1 MRGRGP
7 DASPDGGGVFLLQKC
22 VDSFIAL
29 TNPFP
34 GFATKL
40 WFNTSY
46 PMSKIC
52 FNGGINAD
60 MGVRMTGKLCLL
72 ALCLLLL
79 LPAAA
84 LAAPAAQVWVDGVEV
99 SEAGAAM
106 PAGVAYDAATGTLT
120 LTDAVLTQTSTL
132 SYHDAV
138 IAANGDL
145 TITLAGDSR
154 IVASGGQ
161 YFLDGIYA
169 EGSVTFQ
176 GDGSLSVRA
185 DGTASEQY
193 GLSLG
198 FPGSD
203 RDTEVRVLGGDITLS
218 GQRMGLYADS
228 SYGTTQPQKRLIV
241 EGGSL
246 TLIGSLS
253 YGASSLPP
261 EFDGD
266 AFIITASYDPSG
278 SPAADYTPFQPGNCY
293 YAYLKVESLT
303 YDEYGFGPGLHYQP
317 AVKAA
322 DGVYEI
328 GNAGQLFW
336 FSQQVAATG
345 GEALN
350 ARLTKDITVPAGK
363 VFTPIGGSQGGS
375 VYTGTFDGQGH
386 VIDGLRIA
394 STQSFAL
401 SYTGLVGKLGQG
413 GVIRNVRLK
422 NLSTDYAYATSAWNV
437 GAVCSENNGTIENCV
452 VESASVVAGYYAGG
466 ICGQN
471 NGTIR
476 LCSSAADVTASGNT
490 AGGICGMNNGTVEN
504 CLNTGDISA
513 GWAAGGICGQN
524 ANGATVSGCLSLGG
538 YTSTLPGYAGGISGI
553 NYALPLNSCYLASAQ
568 GYDGA
573 RTQAQMLSG
582 EVTWLLNGSQ
592 SAGAWGQ
599 TLDGASMPELG
610 GKAVY
615 RGYTSCDGTI
625 GYANTALSQDVPAH
639 RFVYHQTTGG
649 HMPVCSV
656 CGLPSFVIEPH
667 VLDWTIDAD
676 GHSALCA
683 LCGYTVPRA
692 AHAMDWTADET
703 GHSGVCTVCGY
714 TAAHAA
720 HTMDWTADETGHS
733 GVCTVCGYAAT
744 HAAHTMNWTADADG
758 HSGVCA
764 VCGYEAAHAAHV
776 YGDGG
781 ICEVCGYVRPVLPP
795 KTGDGAHPGA
805 WLVLMLASGTI
816 ALTALRRRRRA

>member
-1 MRGRGP
+1 
-7 DASPDGGGVFLLQKC
+7 
-22 VDSFIAL
+22 
-29 TNPFP
+29 
-34 GFATKL
+34 
-40 WFNTSY
+40 
-46 PMSKIC
+46 
-52 FNGGINAD
+52 
-60 MGVRMTGKLCLL
+60 MGVQMTGKLCLL

-145 TITLAGDSR
+145 TITLAGSNS
-154 IVASGGQ
+154 ITAGGGNSV
-161 YFLDGIYA
+161 FLDGIYA

-246 TLIGSLS
+246 TLIGILS
-253 YGASSLPP
+253 YGASKLPP
-261 EFDGD
+261 EFDED

-317 AVKAA
+317 AVRAA

-363 VFTPIGGSQGGS
+363 VFTPIGGSQGGI
-375 VYTGTFDGQGH
+375 VYTGIFDGQGH
-386 VIDGLRIA
+386 VIDGLTINP
-394 STQSFAL
+394 QYGL
-401 SYTGLVGKLGQG
+401 SSTGLVSVIGQNAVVRNLRLS
-413 GVIRNVRLK
+413 GVTV
-422 NLSTDYAYATSAWNV
+422 YEPGTSVGTV
-437 GAVCSENNGTIENCV
+437 GAICGTNDGTIENCV
-452 VESASVVAGYYAGG
+452 IESGTVYALQYAGG

-471 NGTIR
+471 NGVIR
-476 LCSSAADVTASGNT
+476 LCRSAADVTAFGNT

-504 CLNTGDISA
+504 CLNTGSISA

-524 ANGATVSGCLSLGG
+524 ASGSTVSGCLSLGG

-553 NYALPLNSCYLASAQ
+553 NYALPVNSCYLASAQ

-639 RFVYHQTTGG
+639 RFVYHQSTGG
-649 HMPVCSV
+649 HMQVCSV

-733 GVCTVCGYAAT
+733 GVC
-744 HAAHTMNWTADADG
+744 
-758 HSGVCA
+758 A

-805 WLVLMLASGTI
+805 WLVLMLASGAF